1 LGAAFLVIA
10 AGEYGAAGVFR
21 ISDSFLTARLPA
33 EALVITALACYCYGM
48 TRWAAVTSAV
58 ALFVHPLMAFP
69 GILMLICLW
78 LPIRLSVMGAIA
90 GVFAALGVALAATM
104 LPAAAHGLTVMDADW
119 LEVVRERSQFLFL
132 QLWSV
137 HDWDINLRPLLY
149 LIFIAAAMNEGRIR
163 RFCVAGLIVGSCGL
177 VVALIGCLIGPIAVV
192 VQGQAWRWEWMACL
206 LSILLLPATLLR
218 ISRDETCGPLCA
230 ALLTGGWVISNLGGT
245 ACVLL
250 ALIIWS
256 QRMRVSGR
264 AVRHF
269 RWLAL
274 LSAVLLV
281 AWIICE
287 SVGRGSMASDKIRN
301 ILGVRAAAAALF
313 GLLWWWLRSTRSQRP
328 ALIVSAG
335 LLLAT
340 ISILPASFKQ
350 ARALGS
356 DMDAKEFSDW
366 SSAIPPDGSVF
377 VAPARDVG
385 SFVWFT
391 LRRPNYL
398 ALDQSAGVVFS
409 RATALEI
416 RRRSMVLLPLTDP
429 TWKILSG
436 IRRHAAKL
444 KDTAP
449 TRPLTAAS
457 LIQVCSD
464 PRLGFVI
471 SPESVG
477 FGALRHTGEGAWKD
491 WNLYECRR
499 ARK

>member
-1 LGAAFLVIA
+1 MM
-10 AGEYGAAGVFR
+10 
-21 ISDSFLTARLPA
+21 RL
-33 EALVITALACYCYGM
+33 
-48 TRWAAVTSAV
+48 AAVTSAA

-69 GILMLICLW
+69 GILVLICLW
-78 LPIRLSVMGAIA
+78 LPIRLSLIGAIA
-90 GVFAALGVALAATM
+90 GIFTTLGVALAATT
-104 LPAAAHGLTVMDADW
+104 LPSAGHVFPIMDADW
-119 LEVVRERSQFLFL
+119 LEVVWERSQFLFL
-132 QLWSV
+132 QLWSM

-149 LIFIAAAMNEGRIR
+149 LIFIAAAMEEQRIR
-163 RFCVAGLIVGSCGL
+163 RICVAGLIIGSCGL
-177 VVALIGCLIGPIAVV
+177 AVALIGCLIGPIAVM
-192 VQGQAWRWEWMACL
+192 VQGQAWRWEWIACL

-230 ALLTGGWVISNLGGT
+230 ALLIGGWVVSNLGGT

-250 ALIIWS
+250 ALLVWS
-256 QRMRVSGR
+256 QRMQLSRR
-264 AVRHF
+264 AVRYLQ
-269 RWLAL
+269 WMAL

-281 AWIICE
+281 VWIICE
-287 SVGRGSMASDKIRN
+287 SVGRGSMALDKIRN
-301 ILGVRAAAAALF
+301 ILGVRVATVALF
-313 GLLWWWLRSTRSQRP
+313 GLLWWWLRGTRSQWP
-328 ALIVSAG
+328 PLIVSAG
-335 LLLAT
+335 LLIASM
-340 ISILPASFKQ
+340 SILPASFKQ

-356 DMDAKEFSDW
+356 DMDASEFSEW
-366 SSAIPPDGSVF
+366 SSAMPPDSTVF
-377 VAPARDVG
+377 VAPTRDVG

-416 RRRSMVLLPLTDP
+416 RRRSLALLPLTDP

-449 TRPLTAAS
+449 TRPLTADS

-471 SPESVG
+471 SPENVG
-477 FGALRHTGEGAWKD
+477 FDALRHTGEGAWKD
-491 WNLYECRR
+491 WNLYDCRR